1 MFETCIKQL
10 IHNLQKPLPGY
21 NAQRT
26 MAPPQRLPAEEYDL
40 HTLKAKNACALVLLY
55 PNNNKVCI
63 PLLLRSVYNGIHS
76 AQISLPGGKPE
87 ISDTSLVATALRE
100 TQEEIGVD
108 PQRIT
113 VIGSL
118 TPLYI
123 PPSNFL
129 LHPFVGYMNEHPLF
143 EIDPKEV
150 QRVYEITLDE
160 FKDAQNRKKKLIYH
174 QSIKSELIT
183 PYYAIQEQTIWGA
196 TAMVLSELLTL
207 I

>member
-10 IHNLQKPLPGY
+10 IHNLQKPLPGFK
-21 NAQRT
+21 AQRI
-26 MAPPQRLPAEEYDL
+26 MSPPQRLPAEEYDL
-40 HTLKAKNACALVLLY
+40 YTLNAKNACVLVLLY
-55 PNNNKVCI
+55 PNKNKIYI
-63 PLLLRSVYNGIHS
+63 PLLLRSVYNGTHS

-87 ISDTSLVATALRE
+87 INDATLIATALRE

-108 PQRIT
+108 SKGIT

-129 LHPFVGYMNEHPLF
+129 LHPYVGYMNEHPLF
-143 EIDPKEV
+143 KIDPKEV

-160 FKDAQNRKKKLIYH
+160 LKDKQNTKKKLIYH
-174 QSIKSELIT
+174 QSIGAKLLT